1 MAKKRN
7 KTDEA
12 AMAND
17 AAPFIEEIARGAD
30 EEVERILSRARRTAE
45 ARLGAA
51 KDKVNAE
58 VEKIVGVAEMQAE
71 VERRRISSDLSLER
85 KKIVLKARGELVE
98 EALGRVRRRL
108 DQTRGTPEYRALLMG
123 LVMEGILALDRPE
136 VAVSVSASDAKLANA
151 AFFDEV
157 ANEVVKEC
165 GRAVKVSCE
174 ADLGDSEMGA
184 IVRAADGSVLYDNT
198 VGARMERMA
207 DELQLVVS
215 HEVFAD
221 ELG

>member
-1 MAKKRN
+1 MAKRRN

-12 AMAND
+12 ATANE

-45 ARLGAA
+45 TRLGAA
-51 KDKVNAE
+51 REKVRAE
-58 VEKIVGVAEMQAE
+58 VEEIVGAAEAQAA

-85 KKIVLKARGELVE
+85 KKIVLKARGELVQE
-98 EALGRVRRRL
+98 VLARVRRRL
-108 DQTRGTPEYRALLMG
+108 EQSRGTAEYRALLMG
-123 LVMEGILALDRPE
+123 LVIEGTLALDRPE
-136 VAVSVSASDAKLANA
+136 VAVSVSAADATLVDA
-151 AFFDEV
+151 AFLGEAGEAV
-157 ANEVVKEC
+157 ATAS
-165 GRAVKVSCE
+165 GRPVKVTCV
-174 ADLGDSEMGA
+174 ADLGDAEMGA
-184 IVRAADGSVLYDNT
+184 IVRAADGSVLFDNT
-198 VGARMERMA
+198 IGARMERMA